1 MEKTLIAA
9 GTIITPFEQLEERD
23 ILIGEGRIQRID
35 RPGTI
40 RDVER
45 RIDARD
51 KLVAPGF
58 IDVHV
63 QGADGADVQD
73 ATTEALERIAL
84 TCARF
89 GVTGFLAT
97 TVYRPGGENGHL
109 RVASAA
115 CSPTLKGAELLGIH
129 LEGPFIAKGKRG
141 MIQEDCLSAVD
152 GAVLGRIRRLCSGRL
167 RMMTIA
173 PELPG
178 ALELIPALQA
188 GGVVCS
194 FGHSQA
200 DYEQTAAGIRAGIR
214 HVTHLYNAMT
224 AMHHRDPGPIPA
236 LLEAEAVSAQI
247 IADGVHIH
255 PAVLRMALQALGET
269 RPVLITDAT
278 QAMGLP
284 DGRYL
289 YNGLEYESRNGTAR
303 YLDGTLIGTSLG
315 MSQLVA
321 RCLRHGVCGL
331 RQAVR
336 AASYNPACV
345 LGLEGSKGSLEQGK
359 DADLVILDRDLSV
372 QMTYR
377 SGRCVYGA

>member
-1 MEKTLIAA
+1 MERTLIAA
-9 GTIITPFEQLEERD
+9 GTIITPFEQLEDRD
-23 ILIGEGRIQRID
+23 ILIGEGRILRID
-35 RPGTI
+35 RPGAI
-40 RDVER
+40 RGFDR

-51 KLVAPGF
+51 KIVAPGL

-63 QGADGADVQD
+63 QGAGGADVQD
-73 ATTEALERIAL
+73 ATAEALELIAL

-109 RVASAA
+109 RVASAS
-115 CSPTLKGAELLGIH
+115 CLQNLKGAELLGIH

-141 MIQEDCLSAVD
+141 MIQEDCLAPVD
-152 GAVLGRIRRLCSGRL
+152 GAILGRIRSLCDGHL

-178 ALELIPALQA
+178 ALELIPALRA
-188 GGVVCS
+188 EGVVCS
-194 FGHSQA
+194 FGHSRA
-200 DYEQTAAGIRAGIR
+200 NYEQTAAGIEAGIR
-214 HVTHLYNAMT
+214 HVTHLYNAMMP
-224 AMHHRDPGPIPA
+224 MHHRDPGPIPA
-236 LLEAEAVSAQI
+236 LLESETVSAQI

-255 PAVLRMALQALGET
+255 PAMLRIAVQALGEN
-269 RPVLITDAT
+269 RLVLITDGT

-315 MSQLVA
+315 VSQLVA
-321 RCLRHGVCGL
+321 RCIRHGVCSL

-336 AASYNPACV
+336 AASYNPARV
-345 LGLEGSKGSLEQGK
+345 LGLQESKGSLEQGK
-359 DADLVILDRDLSV
+359 DADLVILNRDLTV
-372 QMTYR
+372 HLTYR
-377 SGRCVYGA
+377 SGRCVYGT